1 MATSPQTTTRI
12 WPTPRFWNIVARTA
26 HIVVTAALFGGHVFD
41 TNPARLLPWLYA
53 ALATGAVLVALEAY
67 PSVSW
72 LWELRGLA
80 VAGKAALLLAIPW
93 FWPQRI
99 WLLIAV
105 FVLASAGSHMPRRWR
120 HFSILTRRTVGPAT
134 ASNLPSREGR
144 PECSGSEGGS
154 RGTDATTL

>member
-1 MATSPQTTTRI
+1 MATSLQTTTRI

-41 TNPARLLPWLYA
+41 TDPAFAPLAVRG
-53 ALATGAVLVALEAY
+53 LATGAVLVVLEAY
-67 PSVSW
+67 PSASW
-72 LWELRGLA
+72 LGELRGLA
-80 VAGKAALLLAIPW
+80 VVGKAALLLAIPW
-93 FWPQRI
+93 FWPQRV

-120 HFSILTRRTVGPAT
+120 HFSILTRRSVDPAA

-144 PECSGSEGGS
+144 PECGGSEGGS
-154 RGTDATTL
+154 MGTDATTL